1 MYDIQLKHDNL
12 NNKEIQETYIC
23 LNNMKVT
30 WNKINMDMVGILI
43 YEEILPIVNAIIRK
57 LSNEE
62 DNKNKNNLIN
72 NENTINYFH
81 KRHSSKK

>member
-1 MYDIQLKHDNL
+1 
-12 NNKEIQETYIC
+12 
-23 LNNMKVT
+23 
-30 WNKINMDMVGILI
+30 MVGILI
-43 YEEILPIVNAIIRK
+43 YEEILPIVNAILRK

-72 NENTINYFH
+72 NENSINYFH